1 MLETLKL
8 SKTLKSSLDE
18 FNLLDNLNVSSIK
31 TPNIEKVYDKEG
43 RGGGGE
49 GGWGKLFS
57 YYNPLTEN
65 KVRMMLSKLAI
76 QSLDIVNG

>member
-49 GGWGKLFS
+49 GGGGS
-57 YYNPLTEN
+57 YFLNIIP
-65 KVRMMLSKLAI
+65 
-76 QSLDIVNG
+76 